1 MISPMPVLFFLITI
15 AHPIP
20 VVSDSA
26 LYRVDL
32 TRLDAGRMALNEE
45 VIDLVSDDYLYVLT
59 RRFLWRLDPLS
70 FKIIDRMLLPER
82 FNYLAVR
89 ENDIILIATEEV
101 FTVDKKNLSFKSGV
115 GIEAG
120 DYQPIIDPRD
130 IPASKRSP
138 WLYLKADLGD
148 KSVLKIFNLSNGRL
162 VKKITIP
169 RCLACE
175 YVPERQ
181 SLYILDILG
190 KLAQYGLDL
199 KKQSE
204 IKLPCA
210 GDGFKLWTNGFLI
223 YNDQGV
229 FGVNRNGRLID
240 FQPLAPHT
248 LRTNSFF
255 KCPEGIAQVDL
266 FALRV
271 RHLYPSPVDLMRLA
285 EPENGFGLALLAGG
299 KILFLDPDTSGVL
312 PVAENPF
319 LPPPAVMPVA
329 GPDSLWYFQVGAFGS
344 RDNAMKLFEEHR
356 ARSLP
361 VLIDS
366 LGVYRVKIGGFAD
379 KAVGFDVVQGLGLAG
394 WFVYQP
400 RIEFSAA
407 SEFTVSGQAYE
418 WRDGIVRR
426 KE

>member
-1 MISPMPVLFFLITI
+1 MISAMPVLFFLITL
-15 AHPIP
+15 AHPVP
-20 VVSDSA
+20 VVSDSV
-26 LYRVDL
+26 LYRIDL
-32 TRLDAGRMALNEE
+32 ERMDAGRMALNEE

-59 RRFLWRLDPLS
+59 RRFLWRLELLS
-70 FKIIDRMLLPER
+70 FKVIDRMLLPER

-89 ENDIILIATEEV
+89 ENDIILIATEEII
-101 FTVDKKNLSFKSGV
+101 TVDKKNLSFKSGV

-120 DYQPIIDPRD
+120 DYKPIVDPRD
-130 IPASKRSP
+130 IPVSKRSP

-169 RCLACE
+169 RALACE
-175 YVPERQ
+175 YVPDQQ
-181 SLYILDILG
+181 SLYILDVLG
-190 KLAQYGLDL
+190 KLTRYGLDL

-204 IKLPCA
+204 IKLPCP
-210 GDGFKLWTNGFLI
+210 GDGFKPWTNGFLI

-240 FQPLAPHT
+240 FQPLASHT

-271 RHLYPSPVDLMRLA
+271 RHLYPSPVDLAQLV
-285 EPENGFGLALLAGG
+285 EPENGFGLALLSGG
-299 KILFLDPDTSGVL
+299 AILFLDPDTSGVL
-312 PVAENPF
+312 PVAENPV
-319 LPPPAVMPVA
+319 LPPAAVMPVA

-344 RDNAMKLFEEHR
+344 RENAMKLFEDHR
-356 ARSLP
+356 SRSLP

-400 RIEFSAA
+400 RIEFSPA